1 MKASSIVIAGLIGLF
16 STINALGQ
24 GCIAVRHM
32 SSVNPGATS
41 ADALKQRQGSKFQV
55 TLGYRYLHSYKHFV
69 GTQEQKQRVAEGTDV
84 RNYTHWFDLGLNYQI
99 TRRLGVSVNLP
110 YSYSDRSS
118 LYEHYGNDVK
128 SNPSHERF
136 FTHSQGIGDLRLTAN
151 YWLINPAKLP
161 KINALGGLGVKFPT
175 GNSNYKDDFHKR
187 DKDGKAYLL
196 NKAVDQSLQLGDGG
210 FGYSAEVQG
219 YAQLRATTALYYN
232 GFYLFSPKGVNA
244 TPLSVSDQFAARLGL
259 SQSIRLVPGLALM
272 LGGRLEGIP
281 AIDAFGSSDGSRR
294 PGYIVSVE
302 PGVTYVSRRS
312 AFSLSVPVA
321 VVRNRIKSY
330 SDRQDPTGQKHGDAA
345 FADYFVS
352 ATVSR
357 AF

>member
-1 MKASSIVIAGLIGLF
+1 MKASSILITGLTGLF
-16 STINALGQ
+16 LTSNALGQ

-32 SSVNPGATS
+32 SSVNSGATS
-41 ADALKQRQGSKFQV
+41 ADALKQRQSSRFQA
-55 TLGYRYLHSYKHFV
+55 TLGYRYLHSFRHFV
-69 GTQEQKQRVAEGTDV
+69 GTAEQKHRVAEGTDV
-84 RNYTHWFDLGLNYQI
+84 RNYSHSLDLGLNYQVTPRI
-99 TRRLGVSVNLP
+99 GVSVNLP
-110 YSYSDRSS
+110 YSYNDRSS
-118 LYEHYGNDVK
+118 LYEHYGNAIAV
-128 SNPSHERF
+128 NPNQERF
-136 FTHSQGIGDLRLTAN
+136 FTHSKGIGDLRIGAN

-161 KINALGGLGVKFPT
+161 KINALVGLGVKFPT
-175 GNSNYKDDFHKR
+175 GNSTYKDDFHKK
-187 DKDGKAYLL
+187 DKDGQPYLL
-196 NKAVDQSLQLGDGG
+196 NKIVDQSMQLGDGG
-210 FGYSAEVQG
+210 FGYNVEVQG

-232 GFYLFSPKGVNA
+232 GFYLFSPKGINA
-244 TPLSVSDQFAARLGL
+244 APLSVPDQFAARLGV
-259 SQSIRLVPGLALM
+259 SQSVRFVPGLAVM

-302 PGVTYVSRRS
+302 PGVTYVGHKST
-312 AFSLSVPVA
+312 FSLSVPVA

-330 SDRQDPTGQKHGDAA
+330 SDRQDPTGKKHGDAA